1 VATVSRGGTPERFG
15 FIERHGQ
22 DLGISYLCDWLKV
35 SRSGYYAWV
44 KRATS
49 KYKTD
54 DADLSKNIFRIYQ
67 DSRGT
72 YGSPRVHQALKRQGI
87 AVGKKRVER
96 LMQAQGLRGRVF
108 NVTKRMPN
116 YKGYIKRGDNLR
128 LHQPEPTKINQ
139 VWVSDITYLKVRD
152 TYKYLIVIMDL
163 YSRRILNWSLTETRT
178 TLETSNVLKRT
189 IRERQPDD
197 GLIFHTDRGIEFTG
211 KDFRKVLK
219 KHNIKASVKRLGYCT
234 DNGHM
239 ESYFHSLKAE
249 LIRGR
254 KFNSIG
260 DLRYA
265 LNSYINHFYNK
276 KRLHSGIGY
285 CSPIEYEKIAA

>member
-1 VATVSRGGTPERFG
+1 MKRSISSRAIEDERLSTR
-15 FIERHGQ
+15 IS
-22 DLGISYLCDWLKV
+22 GI
-35 SRSGYYAWV
+35 
-44 KRATS
+44 
-49 KYKTD
+49 YK
-54 DADLSKNIFRIYQ
+54 

-72 YGSPRVHQALKRQGI
+72 YGSPRVHAALKKQGI
-87 AVGKKRVER
+87 AIGKKRVER
-96 LMQAQGLRGRVF
+96 LMQAQRLQGRVVKVTRRQPGLRRF
-108 NVTKRMPN
+108 KE
-116 YKGYIKRGDNLR
+116 RGENLR
-128 LHQPEPTKINQ
+128 LDMPKPININRI
-139 VWVSDITYLKVRD
+139 WVADITYIKVRD
-152 TYKYLIVIMDL
+152 TYKFLSVIMDL
-163 YSRRILNWSLTETRT
+163 YSRKILSWSLTDTRT
-178 TLETSNVLKRT
+178 TEDTAKILKRA
-189 IRERQPDD
+189 IRERQPDE

-211 KDFRKVLK
+211 KGFRDVLI
-219 KHNIKASVKRLGYCT
+219 KHKFKPSVNRLGYCT

-254 KFNSIG
+254 TFNSMK